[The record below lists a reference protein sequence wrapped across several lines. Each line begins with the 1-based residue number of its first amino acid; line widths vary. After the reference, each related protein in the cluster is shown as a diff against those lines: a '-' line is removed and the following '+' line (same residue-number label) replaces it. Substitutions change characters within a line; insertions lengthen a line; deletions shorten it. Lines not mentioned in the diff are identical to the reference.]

1 MELLYSIIEA
11 LRGRS
16 SVSERDPAKMAL
28 WVLAGAAVGA
38 IFVAGITYLFYP
50 EGHSRITGTLFL
62 LVSASLMFL
71 TMHKWLVGFVAMLA
85 SGVLISLL
93 AIASGHIAGP
103 ASLMITPLQGFALL
117 LFGVISGLLLLIIR
131 SHELTAVDRT
141 AVMIY
146 MLVIGWAMV
155 YDGEANQFSGNGP
168 PRRTI
173 EFPAMAV
180 AVGVLGLACLIR
192 LMRRRKH
199 QHHIHRPDGS

>member
-1 MELLYSIIEA
+1 MIFGIIEA
-11 LRGRS
+11 LRDRS
-16 SVSERDPAKMAL
+16 SASERDPAKMAL

-38 IFVAGITYLFYP
+38 IFVAGITYLLYP

-62 LVSASLMFL
+62 SVSAPLMFL
-71 TMHKWLVGFVAMLA
+71 TMHRWLAGFVAMLV
-85 SGVLISLL
+85 SGVFISML

-103 ASLMITPLQGFALL
+103 ASLTVTPLQGLALL
-117 LFGVISGLLLLIIR
+117 LFCVISGSLLLIMR

-146 MLVIGWAMV
+146 MLVIGWAIV

-168 PRRTI
+168 PRRTF